1 MTAAGTVGGRARAN
15 RGARQVLRC
24 TRWTTRDRRSDAK
37 RQTAIPRGGVAVPAT
52 PHTLPA
58 SLLLHLG
65 PGLVVGAAYLALLPA
80 ARALGLP
87 SAAAVGAQA
96 LLVTGPLMIG
106 ILKVSSRRRRP
117 GEPTIALRRVPTV
130 GCDPWMGD
138 ADHRRRG
145 RRVPTHKTGHRVAR
159 AHAVPKLAGAWK
171 PQLGTAG
178 GYSDSAL
185 LWTAVLVLVGSVLIA
200 PVVEEAYF
208 RGFLLPRMPVRLGR
222 TAPLAHTVLFAF
234 YHVWTLWLTPTRIL
248 AVLPLTYITLR
259 TRSILPAM
267 VAHIVLNLIDVM
279 VIIAFVIRPS

>member
-1 MTAAGTVGGRARAN
+1 MA
-15 RGARQVLRC
+15 
-24 TRWTTRDRRSDAK
+24 
-37 RQTAIPRGGVAVPAT
+37 PT
-52 PHTLPA
+52 PHTLPW
-58 SLLLHLG
+58 SVLLHLG
-65 PGLVVGAAYLALLPA
+65 PGLVVGVAYLALIPA

-96 LLVTGPLMIG
+96 ILVTGPLMIG
-106 ILKVSSRRRRP
+106 ILMVSRRRRH

-130 GCDPWMGD
+130 PATLGW
-138 ADHRRRG
+138 A
-145 RRVPTHKTGHRVAR
+145 
-159 AHAVPKLAGAWK
+159 AVIICAAAAAFVLTRPLTAWLERTVFQAWPDAWK

-208 RGFLLPRMPVRLGR
+208 RGFLLPRMPTRLGR

-234 YHVWTLWLTPTRIL
+234 YHMWTLWLTPTRIL

-259 TRSILPAM
+259 TRSILPAV
-267 VAHIVLNLIDVM
+267 VAHIVLNLIDVV
-279 VIIAFVIRPS
+279 VIMAVVIRPG

>member
-1 MTAAGTVGGRARAN
+1 MHSMDSPGSPIRPEASGGHST
-15 RGARQVLRC
+15 G
-24 TRWTTRDRRSDAK
+24 
-37 RQTAIPRGGVAVPAT
+37 GGVAVPPT
-52 PHTLPA
+52 PHTLPS

-65 PGLVVGAAYLALLPA
+65 PGLLVGAAYLALVPA

-106 ILKVSSRRRRP
+106 ILTVSSRRRRP

-130 GCDPWMGD
+130 AATLGWATLIICAAAAAFIITRPVTAWLE
-138 ADHRRRG
+138 R
-145 RRVPTHKTGHRVAR
+145 TLFR
-159 AHAVPKLAGAWK
+159 AWPDSWK

-185 LWTAVLVLVGSVLIA
+185 LWTAALVLVGSVFIA
-200 PVVEEAYF
+200 PVVEEVYF
-208 RGFLLPRMPVRLGR
+208 RGFLLPRMPARLGR

-259 TRSILPAM
+259 TRSILPAV
-267 VAHIVLNLIDVM
+267 VAHIVLNLIDVV
-279 VIIAFVIRPS
+279 VIIAFVIRPN

>member
-1 MTAAGTVGGRARAN
+1 
-15 RGARQVLRC
+15 
-24 TRWTTRDRRSDAK
+24 
-37 RQTAIPRGGVAVPAT
+37 
-52 PHTLPA
+52 
-58 SLLLHLG
+58 
-65 PGLVVGAAYLALLPA
+65 
-80 ARALGLP
+80 
-87 SAAAVGAQA
+87 
-96 LLVTGPLMIG
+96 MIG

-130 GCDPWMGD
+130 AATLGWAMVIICAAAAAFLLTRPVTAWLERTLFQNWPDS
-138 ADHRRRG
+138 
-145 RRVPTHKTGHRVAR
+145 
-159 AHAVPKLAGAWK
+159 WK

-222 TAPLAHTVLFAF
+222 TAPLAHAVLFAF

-259 TRSILPAM
+259 TRSILPAV
-267 VAHIVLNLIDVM
+267 VAHVVLNLIDVM
-279 VIIAFVIRPS
+279 VIIGFVIRPS

>member
-1 MTAAGTVGGRARAN
+1 MHSVDNHESPIRPAASDSHPDD
-15 RGARQVLRC
+15 RGA
-24 TRWTTRDRRSDAK
+24 A
-37 RQTAIPRGGVAVPAT
+37 VAPT
-52 PHTLPA
+52 PHTLPR

-65 PGLVVGAAYLALLPA
+65 PGLVVGAAYLALIPA
-80 ARALGLP
+80 ARALGMP
-87 SAAAVGAQA
+87 SAAAIGAQA

-130 GCDPWMGD
+130 
-138 ADHRRRG
+138 
-145 RRVPTHKTGHRVAR
+145 R
-159 AHAVPKLAGAWK
+159 ATLGWAAVIIGAAAAAFVLTRPLTAWLERTLFQAWPDSWK

-185 LWTAVLVLVGSVLIA
+185 LWTAVLVLLGSVLIA

-208 RGFLLPRMPVRLGR
+208 RGFLLPRMPARLGR
-222 TAPLAHTVLFAF
+222 TAPLAHAVLFAF

-267 VAHIVLNLIDVM
+267 VAHIVLNLIDV
-279 VIIAFVIRPS
+279 VLIIAVVIRPG